1 MKSIL
6 NNRGMITTE
15 SLIVFPLTLMI
26 SLIFFSYL
34 ILEFEKSHI
43 VLRANQIIINPFT
56 LTESYE
62 DRNLI
67 EVKISES
74 PLTRSV
80 SVNYELDF
88 TSDIIPSRKGLG
100 ISYKGGFT
108 DYKKLNILALKGS
121 INDGFLDES
130 LSPNGL
136 LDKESLIEKKSV
148 KDNLESD
155 SLADKALASKGL
167 GDDQWI

>member
-1 MKSIL
+1 MKCLL
-6 NNRGMITTE
+6 NKRGMITIE

-43 VLRANQIIINPFT
+43 VLRANQIIINPFSI
-56 LTESYE
+56 TESYE
-62 DRNLI
+62 DNELI
-67 EVKISES
+67 EAKISES

-80 SVNYELDF
+80 RVNYELDF
-88 TSDIIPSRKGLG
+88 TSDIIPSRRGLG
-100 ISYKGGFT
+100 ISYKGTFT

-121 INDGFLDES
+121 LNDGFLDES

-136 LDKESLIEKKSV
+136 LDKENLMEENSA

-155 SLADKALASKGL
+155 SLADKALAGKGL
-167 GDDQWI
+167 GGDQ